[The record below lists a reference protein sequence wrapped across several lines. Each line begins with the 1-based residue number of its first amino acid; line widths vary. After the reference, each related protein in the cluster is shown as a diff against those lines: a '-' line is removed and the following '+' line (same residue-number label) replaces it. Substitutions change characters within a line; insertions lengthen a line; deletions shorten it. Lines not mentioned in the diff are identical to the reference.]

1 MSKNFKSNSF
11 GASAIRKLALA
22 AVVGFAVSV
31 TACSSVNA
39 VTITFDAGVQTKKI
53 SGVQTKKIYSESGF
67 KVNPARIVN
76 GNCLSG
82 TCLALNKDKSS
93 ILTLISGSQFKLT
106 DFWFKLLG
114 EETSLVVDAYNGGN
128 LIHHLVIG
136 SNEGGDDDKHHSNQ
150 PTVNFF
156 SLLPNY
162 RAWNNLTKVSFKLN
176 DEGNARIDSIVLSAS
191 NGTNPSPVPVPG
203 ALPLLLTGMVGM
215 GILGRKLKRAI

>member
-53 SGVQTKKIYSESGF
+53 YSESGF
-67 KVNPARIVN
+67 QVNPARIVN

-114 EETSLVVDAYNGGN
+114 EETSLVVDAYNGDN
-128 LIHHLVIG
+128 LMHHLVIG

-150 PTVNFF
+150 PTVNLF
-156 SLLPNY
+156 SLLPKY

-176 DEGNARIDSIVLSAS
+176 DKGNARIDNIVLSAS

-203 ALPLLLTGMVGM
+203 ALPLLFTGMVGM
-215 GILGRKLKRAI
+215 GILGRKRKRAI